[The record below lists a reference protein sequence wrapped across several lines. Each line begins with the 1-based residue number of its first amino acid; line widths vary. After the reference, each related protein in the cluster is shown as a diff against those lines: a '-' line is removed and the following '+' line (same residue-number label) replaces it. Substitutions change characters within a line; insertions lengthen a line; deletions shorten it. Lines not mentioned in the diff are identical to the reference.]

1 MQIVECVILLSFLWR
16 KIPSSICMIPC
27 FSVFNYLV
35 GSFSSAGRAWSDNA
49 KAVSS
54 ILTRTI
60 ILVSPFFC
68 SCISLLQTARVT
80 NLLITGQLALNF
92 RVFMQFPS
100 DQRVEQTVSLWVSS
114 FGSFVRLWCFASD
127 VLRNLCFS
135 HCKRSLKCFLSLNLP
150 FFKIKFS
157 ILRGCWHVRFFVRV
171 KPSGHNLNFPRS
183 ACFSSQGYKKWFGNV
198 NCVVNCYYIYDFKML
213 LHL

>member
-1 MQIVECVILLSFLWR
+1 MNNSNNIEIGYICRIMQIVECVILLSFLWR

-100 DQRVEQTVSLWVSS
+100 DQS
-114 FGSFVRLWCFASD
+114 
-127 VLRNLCFS
+127 
-135 HCKRSLKCFLSLNLP
+135 K
-150 FFKIKFS
+150 
-157 ILRGCWHVRFFVRV
+157 
-171 KPSGHNLNFPRS
+171 
-183 ACFSSQGYKKWFGNV
+183 
-198 NCVVNCYYIYDFKML
+198 
-213 LHL
+213 